1 MYKSLIILII
11 INCFLFSNS
20 NWEVLNKEEVLIKV
34 LKSDYPHCEAE
45 LIINHSIDRV
55 LDVVEDIENYKLFF
69 KSVVIS
75 DANKQDE
82 VRLAINMPFPF
93 TDRDYTIK
101 FRRLETDS
109 TVSYLYNPI
118 VTEDFP
124 EDKQYVRLID
134 ARGGWTLL
142 RLDNQKTLVTYA
154 WNGDM
159 RGDFPNWAY
168 RKSWTKQGN
177 EIMLDLR
184 KEINKRNS
192 K

>member
-1 MYKSLIILII
+1 MKEGF
-11 INCFLFSNS
+11 INITFPNLLVCHDHY
-20 NWEVLNKEEVLIKV
+20 
-34 LKSDYPHCEAE
+34 LKRDVQVRT
-45 LIINHSIDRV
+45 IDR
-55 LDVVEDIENYKLFF
+55 NN
-69 KSVVIS
+69 S
-75 DANKQDE
+75 DSGDFCREQLRFWKKHGFRWGYRNSELRNQFNE
-82 VRLAINMPFPF
+82 VRLAINMTFPF

-109 TVSYLYNPI
+109 TVSYLYNSI

-124 EDKQYVRLID
+124 EDEKYVRLID

-142 RLDNQKTLVTYA
+142 KLGNEKTLVTYV

-168 RKSWTKQGN
+168 RKSWIKQGN

-184 KEINKRNS
+184 DEIKKRNS

>member
-1 MYKSLIILII
+1 MKKYVIILLI
-11 INCFLFSNS
+11 INCFLIADS

-34 LKSDYPHCEAE
+34 LKSDYPHCKAE
-45 LIINHSIDRV
+45 LLINHPMDRV
-55 LDVVEDIENYKLFF
+55 LDVVEDIKNYKLFF
-69 KSVVIS
+69 KSLIIS
-75 DANKQDE
+75 DTNEQDE

-124 EDKQYVRLID
+124 EDKNYIRLID

-142 RLDNQKTLVTYA
+142 KLDSKKTLVTYE

-159 RGDFPNWAY
+159 RGSFPNWAY
-168 RKSWTKQGN
+168 SKSWIKQGT

-184 KEINKRNS
+184 DEIKKRNS